1 MFQELFT
8 VPNLQQI
15 SSWCKLFGVNSWQEL
30 MKVLQSIHNKHRP
43 FEDVYLLSEEH
54 LKRFDSFHGFKKA
67 QIEKRLEEYW
77 RCSKIEN
84 LNNHLKQN
92 PPGVNF
98 DNPDTISK
106 RFSRKFCTTK
116 TELDNNMIIQN
127 LMDKCSLEIDLPGS
141 KYNPIGQGYYSD
153 LFIHMFLG
161 NYSDFIQHIEK
172 LSDQELKRALAAR
185 EGYPQFSPV
194 FAPVI
199 GRRMIYIE
207 QLPWL
212 TKQNIE
218 DIRTVWNG
226 KNENDHFKILE
237 KLLELGAD
245 VNAHDITGNTA
256 LDYACMYPDCDK
268 VVPIL
273 FKYGAD
279 PNRREFNSTLNLY
292 VTELMDKPE
301 YWSVLDFLLDSEAEP
316 YRYEEGIAIRI
327 IMENNY
333 SSSKDLIG
341 KAREVLPKDLNQ
353 CERSYCL
360 EYAEKKCSAC
370 HNVVYCSPACQK
382 LDWKFHK
389 LNCMK
394 WRDDNVF
401 KIYDLF

>member
-8 VPNLQQI
+8 VANLQQI
-15 SSWCKLFGVNSWQEL
+15 SSWFKLFGVNSCQEL

-43 FEDVYLLSEEH
+43 FDDVFLLSAEH
-54 LKRFDSFHGFKKA
+54 LKRFDSFDHLKQVRIKKHL
-67 QIEKRLEEYW
+67 KEYW
-77 RCSKIEN
+77 CCTKIEN

-92 PPGVNF
+92 PPRVNF

-116 TELDNNMIIQN
+116 TDLDNSIVIQS

-153 LFIHMFLG
+153 LFIHMFFG

-172 LSDQELKRALAAR
+172 LSEQELKRALNAR

-212 TKQNIE
+212 TKQNVR

-256 LDYACMYPDCDK
+256 LDYACMYPDCDQ

-279 PNRREFNSTLNLY
+279 PNRREFFSTLNLY
-292 VTELMDKPE
+292 VERLMDKPE
-301 YWSVLDFLLDSEAEP
+301 YWSVLDLLLDSEAEP
-316 YRYEEGIAIRI
+316 YSYEEGVAIRI
-327 IMENNY
+327 LLENNY
-333 SSSKDLIG
+333 SSSKDLIA
-341 KAREVLPKDLNQ
+341 KAREVLIKGFNQ
-353 CERSYCL
+353 CERTYCL
-360 EYAEKKCSAC
+360 EPAVKKCSAC
-370 HNVVYCSPACQK
+370 RNVVYCTPACQK

-389 LNCMK
+389 LTCMK
-394 WRDDNVF
+394 WRADNVS
-401 KIYDLF
+401 IYDLF